1 MAAYFLCE
9 FLVNLFFLPQPGH
22 RIARFSTINWG
33 FCIPASCC
41 ADDLA
46 MSLTESLQ
54 TDLKD
59 TAVTFRVKVDPDLC
73 YVKEDLQGV
82 STGTKVTM

>member
-1 MAAYFLCE
+1 
-9 FLVNLFFLPQPGH
+9 
-22 RIARFSTINWG
+22 
-33 FCIPASCC
+33 
-41 ADDLA
+41 
-46 MSLTESLQ
+46 MSLTEYLQ

-59 TAVTFRVKVDPDLC
+59 TAVTFRVKVDPDHC